1 MKNLCVRVIIM
12 IVGVNFSGTMTTP
25 LRKSSIFL
33 NSECQWNGY
42 PRTNCYFAGK
52 RNVPVNISQKEN
64 SINIS
69 SNFFRILLQS
79 LLEKKEQNRKH
90 LDLRNNSIFKITLS
104 PLVHLHALEILNLSN
119 NAIHS
124 ISLDLSKPVS
134 SRVKHHRSIW
144 RNGFPSLKVLI
155 LQRNKLSG
163 IPKELWKLKSLQSL
177 DLSFNEIS
185 QIALFDFHNCRQL
198 ENLYLNSN
206 KIFRIHSGAFESLKK
221 LQVVDLSYNAL
232 VTILPMMLIALKL
245 PHLKI
250 GLAGNQWQC
259 DCSVIL
265 FQNVLSESWRQKW
278 KGICNRSIGN
288 EEACWGTPP
297 SRIPRET
304 PVNVNPTENS
314 PKRSL
319 HWTPAEMHKRLAK
332 EPQTS
337 DLAGPRREL
346 ELHHRRPREI
356 GAVNLAHDQPR
367 STECPDLSLAVCL
380 SVFITFFL
388 AFGLGALARPYLE
401 RLWPGRSRH
410 KRPPPDLVYTNE
422 GFYDEVAGS
431 FRQHPRPDVRDP
443 WQHRKPGGVPASG
456 VPDGIGSRQ
465 QDALARDNADPLVLG
480 GQVGPNTIMSE
491 AHEHSARSVETIYDK
506 VAQEESLPD
515 CPSAVPGR
523 MQSVSASVPSNC
535 SEFDPAGLFKE
546 PATPLSAGLM
556 QNEAPSRTRER
567 GPRED
572 AQVPPE
578 AALEHIYMNLP
589 SARQQRLRR
598 SGAGLESSPHC
609 STITASDAEG
619 SDPSSPPCPP
629 RQGSAQW
636 VMPPNLEP
644 IPNIPHELGI
654 NYDSDEGSLFTL
666 SSTDSEDARG
676 GSEDETDGKER
687 VRASDAPEVQD
698 SGLRKDLENQE
709 EDHTLQ
715 AIQWGAENQEGP
727 PEKAHLSSPD
737 PDLGQTHI
745 ERASD
750 IKPGSKDPWTQSR
763 SQDNNPIREEIPG
776 WVPAPDPETTVWR
789 YSLKDLVVSDEDTA
803 PQTHPLHYMEAP
815 SDLSP
820 SDEGAF
826 KYELDTAPNDRTFKI
841 SWDSLG
847 SSQWAFEEGADANE
861 EFV

>member
-12 IVGVNFSGTMTTP
+12 IVGVNFSGTMTTS
-25 LRKSSIFL
+25 LRKSIFL

-52 RNVPVNISQKEN
+52 RNIPVNISQKEN
-64 SINIS
+64 SVDIS
-69 SNFFRILLQS
+69 SSFFRVLLQS

-90 LDLRNNSIFKITLS
+90 LDLGNNPIFKITLS

-134 SRVKHHRSIW
+134 SKVKRHRSIW
-144 RNGFPSLKVLI
+144 RNGFPFLKVLI

-163 IPKELWKLKSLQSL
+163 IPKELWKLKSLKSL

-198 ENLYLNSN
+198 ENIYLNNN

-245 PHLKI
+245 PHLEI
-250 GLAGNQWQC
+250 GLAGNPWQC
-259 DCSVIL
+259 DCNVIL
-265 FQNVLSESWRQKW
+265 LQNVLSESWRQKW

-297 SRIPRET
+297 SRILREI

-314 PKRSL
+314 PKRFL
-319 HWTPAEMHKRLAK
+319 HWTPAEGHKRLAK
-332 EPQTS
+332 EQQTS
-337 DLAGPRREL
+337 DLEGPRREL
-346 ELHHRRPREI
+346 ELHHRRPRET
-356 GAVNLAHDQPR
+356 GAVNLAHDLPR

-388 AFGLGALARPYLE
+388 AFGLGALTRPYLE
-401 RLWPGRSRH
+401 RLWPGRCRH

-422 GFYDEVAGS
+422 GFYDEVARS
-431 FRQHPRPDVRDP
+431 FRQHPRPDVRDH
-443 WQHRKPGGVPASG
+443 WQHRKPDGVPAGG
-456 VPDGIGSRQ
+456 VPDGLGSRQ

-480 GQVGPNTIMSE
+480 GKEGPNTIVSE
-491 AHEHSARSVETIYDK
+491 AHEHSARSGETIYDK

-515 CPSAVPGR
+515 CPSAVPGSL
-523 MQSVSASVPSNC
+523 QSVSASVPNNC
-535 SEFDPAGLFKE
+535 SESDPADLFKE

-556 QNEAPSRTRER
+556 QNEVPSRTRER
-567 GPRED
+567 GPAGD
-572 AQVPPE
+572 TQVP
-578 AALEHIYMNLP
+578 LESAPDHIYMNLP
-589 SARQQRLRR
+589 SARQQRLQR
-598 SGAGLESSPHC
+598 SGAGLEPSSHC

-619 SDPSSPPCPP
+619 SDPFPPPCPP

-636 VMPPNLEP
+636 VVPPNLEP

-676 GSEDETDGKER
+676 RIEEETDGKER
-687 VRASDAPEVQD
+687 FRARDVPEDMD
-698 SGLRKDLENQE
+698 SEMRKDLENQE
-709 EDHTLQ
+709 DDHTFQ
-715 AIQWGAENQEGP
+715 AIWWGGENQDDP
-727 PEKAHLSSPD
+727 SEKAHIPSPD
-737 PDLGQTHI
+737 PELGQTHM

-750 IKPGSKDPWTQSR
+750 TKPGNKDPWTHSR
-763 SQDNNPIREEIPG
+763 SQDNSPIRDEIPG
-776 WVPAPDPETTVWR
+776 WFPAPDPETTVWR
-789 YSLKDLVVSDEDTA
+789 YSLKDLVSDEDNA
-803 PQTHPLHYMEAP
+803 PQTPPLHYMEAP
-815 SDLSP
+815 SERSP

-847 SSQWAFEEGADANE
+847 SSQWAFEEGADDANE